1 MAVHETE
8 AIPLREIAYRRL
20 REDILSCRLHP
31 GQRIS
36 ERQIVAETTLGIS
49 AVREALTRL
58 DHEGLVHTQPRR
70 GYQVKPMT
78 LKGVDDLFNFWE
90 LLGPEAVRRG
100 VARGTREQLDRA
112 VAGHRRFRELES
124 TGLPSGELTRQWLE
138 LSEDTFAALADAT
151 DNPYITSAWR
161 QVSGELRRV
170 LSLLNDSVLIFSFSS
185 EYMAGWSEA
194 LSRRDGETAAEL
206 TRRYIQQSHNRV
218 LHVLARWPSVTST
231 EIVPLPQS
239 PPRPTMRPAAPSGTT
254 GADVG

>member
-1 MAVHETE
+1 MAVHEPE
-8 AIPLREIAYRRL
+8 AIPLRELAYRRL

-36 ERQIVAETTLGIS
+36 ERQLVAETKLGIS

-90 LLGPEAVRRG
+90 LLGPETVRSG
-100 VARGTREQLDRA
+100 VTRATRKQLDRA
-112 VAGHRRFRELES
+112 MADHEEFWQLES
-124 TGLPSGELTRQWLE
+124 TSMPSHELTQRWLE
-138 LSEDTFAALADAT
+138 LSENTFAALADAT

-161 QVSGELRRV
+161 PVAGELRRV
-170 LSLLNDSVLIFSFSS
+170 LSLLNDSVVVFSVST

-194 LSRRDGETAAEL
+194 LGRRDGETAAEL
-206 TRRYIQQSHNRV
+206 ARKYIQQSHNRI
-218 LHVLARWPSVTST
+218 LHVLARWPSVTTT
-231 EIVPLPQS
+231 EIVPLAQS
-239 PPRPTMRPAAPSGTT
+239 DTEPTERRAAPSRTM
-254 GADVG
+254 GADAR

>member
-1 MAVHETE
+1 M
-8 AIPLREIAYRRL
+8 REIAYQRL

-36 ERQIVAETTLGIS
+36 ERRIAADTKLGIS

-100 VARGTREQLDRA
+100 VNRGAPEQIDRA
-112 VAGHRRFRELES
+112 VTGHKRFRELES
-124 TGLPSGELTRQWLE
+124 SGLSSSELTQRWLD

-161 QVSGELRRV
+161 QVAAELRRV

-185 EYMAGWSEA
+185 EYMTGWSEA
-194 LSRRDGETAAEL
+194 LSRRDGERAAEL
-206 TRRYIQQSHNRV
+206 TRDYIHQSHNRV
-218 LHVLARWPSVTST
+218 LHVLARWPSVTAT

-239 PPRPTMRPAAPSGTT
+239 TTRPARHGAAQPGTMVT
-254 GADVG
+254 DGT

>member
-1 MAVHETE
+1 MADHEPQ
-8 AIPLREIAYRRL
+8 AIPLREVAYHRL
-20 REDILSCRLHP
+20 REDILSCRLRP

-36 ERQIVAETTLGIS
+36 ERGIAAETKLGIS

-78 LKGVDDLFNFWE
+78 LKGVDDLFSFWE
-90 LLGPEAVRRG
+90 LLGPET
-100 VARGTREQLDRA
+100 VARGVPRATQRQLDRA
-112 VAGHRRFRELES
+112 IADHEQFWELES
-124 TGLPSGELTRQWLE
+124 TSVPGHELTRRWLE
-138 LSEDTFAALADAT
+138 LSENTFAALADAT

-161 QVSGELRRV
+161 PVAGELRRV
-170 LSLLNDSVLIFSFSS
+170 LSLLNDSVLVFSVSS

-206 TRRYIQQSHNRV
+206 ARKYIQQSHNRI
-218 LHVLARWPSVTST
+218 LHILARWPSVTTT

-239 PPRPTMRPAAPSGTT
+239 TAQPTKRRAAPGTMS
-254 GADVG
+254 ADVP